1 MDKRIDALVSR
12 AITTAEVLNNGRA
25 EDLQVFFDVDA
36 LKRLTTAITTPE
48 KLLLACDSAQEQA
61 YEAIR
66 NRDMPRAQ
74 AGLVLRDRIGGSG
87 GRRYGDGP
95 DGWRPLD

>member
-1 MDKRIDALVSR
+1 MDKRIDTLVSR
-12 AITTAEVLNNGRA
+12 AITTAEIFNNGRP

-36 LKRLTTAITTPE
+36 LKRLTTAVTTPE

-61 YEAIR
+61 YAAIR
-66 NRDMPRAQ
+66 DRDLSRAQ

-87 GRRYGDGP
+87 GRRYGNGP
-95 DGWRPLD
+95 DGLRPLD

>member
-1 MDKRIDALVSR
+1 MDNRIDALVNR
-12 AITTAEVLNNGRA
+12 AITTAEVVNNGRP
-25 EDLQVFFDVDA
+25 EGLQVFFDVDA

-48 KLLLACDSAQEQA
+48 RLLLAHDSAEKQVYAACRE
-61 YEAIR
+61 
-66 NRDMPRAQ
+66 RDMPRAQ

-95 DGWRPLD
+95 DGLRPIG